1 MLKQDDFV
9 DYYARLGLKKGC
21 DEREIKLAYRQLAKG
36 CHPDLH
42 REPQAAK
49 RAEEEF
55 KKLSEAYSILSK
67 SSTRV
72 DYDLTYSRH
81 EALLAARK
89 DDEIRVMR
97 RAMSVYGRKSS
108 ESAARRERRD
118 PNRPARR
125 RPMLLRRETAPP
137 AWFAWFFVLFW
148 LLALYAFVHG
158 VIVSCI
164 REAI

>member
-1 MLKQDDFV
+1 MLKTDEFI

-21 DEREIKLAYRQLAKG
+21 EEREIKLAYRKLAKG

-42 REPQAAK
+42 REAHAAR

-55 KKLSEAYSILSK
+55 KKLSEAYSVLSK
-67 SSTRV
+67 SSSRI

-81 EALLAARK
+81 EAMLSARK
-89 DDEIRVMR
+89 DEEIRVMR

-125 RPMLLRRETAPP
+125 RPLLLRRETPPP
-137 AWFAWFFVLFW
+137 AWFGWFFVLFW
-148 LLALYAFVHG
+148 ILGLVGFLYS
-158 VIVSCI
+158 VISSWI
-164 REAI
+164 N